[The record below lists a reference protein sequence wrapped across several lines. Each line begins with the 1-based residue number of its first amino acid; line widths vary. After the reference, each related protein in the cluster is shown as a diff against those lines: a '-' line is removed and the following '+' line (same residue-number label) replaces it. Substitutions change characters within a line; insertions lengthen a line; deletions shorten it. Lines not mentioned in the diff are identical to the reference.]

1 VPQITDL
8 STVPGAGED
17 KKERQEIGVNEDRK
31 ERRVSRRASVVR
43 FAGGKGVRIGGAGY
57 I

>member
-1 VPQITDL
+1 MKGL
-8 STVPGAGED
+8 SSVAGVGGD

-31 ERRVSRRASVVR
+31 ERSLSKRASVVR
-43 FAGGKGVRIGGAGY
+43 FAGGKGVRTGGAGY